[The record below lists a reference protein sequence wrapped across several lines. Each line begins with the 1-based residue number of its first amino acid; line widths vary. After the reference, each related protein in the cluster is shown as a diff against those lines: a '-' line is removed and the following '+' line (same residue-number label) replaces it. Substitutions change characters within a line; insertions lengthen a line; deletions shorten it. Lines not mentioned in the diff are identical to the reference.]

1 MIKGY
6 CILGLKTKRM
16 SRKILLTSLY
26 VLSTCTLIAQ
36 PKPTKTVQRPASQ
49 ETLDLNAIPVSGADL
64 GTFPYFK
71 TLPAF
76 EPTDSLTVE
85 QNRTYFYDGQ
95 KYFTVDGKVSHQKLN
110 ARNYDQKLPSYFQ
123 IVQEFDKIVAT
134 LGGKKVYEGEL
145 PGEQIKKFA
154 GQDLV
159 TLGSNHQVTNSAY
172 YGVAEY
178 VIKTPE
184 KEVWV
189 QLEAKSILS
198 KFYTLMVVEKQHQ
211 LITTNINK
219 KNTILE
225 DLEKS
230 GKSTVYLDFAL
241 DSARVLSQSGDE
253 ILNMAGVFQAHKDW
267 KIKIEVHSA
276 PVGKPGYAQS
286 LTNARAEAIKQELL
300 ALGVNSSSVN
310 AAGLGD
316 QKPVGDNDSEKGRKI
331 NTRVEISRI

>member
-1 MIKGY
+1 MDNVFWGQKSKFMT
-6 CILGLKTKRM
+6 LR
-16 SRKILLTSLY
+16 ILLTG
-26 VLSTCTLIAQ
+26 LSILCIHMLIAQ
-36 PKPTKTVQRPASQ
+36 PKAKTVQQPASQ
-49 ETLDLNAIPVSGADL
+49 QTLDLNAIPVSQADL
-64 GTFPYFK
+64 GKFPYFK

-76 EPTDSLTVE
+76 EQNDSLTIE

-95 KYFTVDGKVSHQKLN
+95 KYFTVDGKVSYQKLN
-110 ARNYDQKLPSYFQ
+110 ARSSDQKMPSYFQ
-123 IVQEFDKIVAT
+123 IIQEFDRIVAT
-134 LGGKKVYEGEL
+134 LGGKKIYEGEF
-145 PGEQIKKFA
+145 PDAPVKKLA

-159 TLGSNHQVTNSAY
+159 TLASNHQVTSSAY

-198 KFYTLMVVEKQHQ
+198 RFYTLMVVEKQDQ

-225 DLEKS
+225 DLEKN

-241 DSARVLSQSGDE
+241 DSARILSQSGDE
-253 ILNMAGVFQAHKDW
+253 ILNMAGIFQAHHDW
-267 KIKIEVHSA
+267 KIKIEVHNA
-276 PVGKPGYAQS
+276 PVGKPGYIQS
-286 LTNARAEAIKQELL
+286 LTNARASAIKQELL
-300 ALGVNSSSVN
+300 SLGVNASSVS